1 VLRGQARFG
10 RVRSSMAKGASA
22 SFLLTGST
30 VRLTTVQVMSA
41 LEDQFLG
48 LWQAHYPQLTFEREF
63 SDIKAWEADY
73 QERYAKSKRSKRYR
87 ADFAHIE
94 SFTAVEIQG
103 GVYSR
108 GRHVTG
114 SGYERD
120 CRKYN
125 LAYTSGWTIFLL
137 TSQMAKEAYWH
148 ALIASHI
155 VESLA
160 RRA

>member
-1 VLRGQARFG
+1 
-10 RVRSSMAKGASA
+10 
-22 SFLLTGST
+22 
-30 VRLTTVQVMSA
+30 MSA
-41 LEDQFLG
+41 LEDQFLS
-48 LWQAHYPQLTFEREF
+48 LWQAHNPHLILEREF
-63 SDIKAWEADY
+63 SDIAAWEKDY

-87 ADFAHIE
+87 LDFAYPDSCTGI
-94 SFTAVEIQG
+94 EIQG
-103 GVYSR
+103 GVYNR

-148 ALIASHI
+148 ALIASHM
-155 VESLA
+155 SGSWQQPQ
-160 RRA
+160 